1 MLNTVSLAGRIAQTP
16 VLQRTSGDAAYV
28 RFSIA
33 CDRDYRQADKQRET
47 DFIPCMAWRQ
57 TAEFLCQHF
66 QKGSAVIVAGRLEVN
81 SWKTPDGEQRREMLV
96 SVDNVYFGESKPKEA
111 QTPAQV

>member
-16 VLQRTSGDAAYV
+16 VLQRTSGDSAYV

-33 CDRDYRQADKQRET
+33 CDRDYRQVDKQRET

-66 QKGSAVIVAGRLEVN
+66 QKGSPVIVTGRLEVN

-96 SVDNVYFGESKPKEA
+96 SVDDVYFGESKPKEA
-111 QTPAQV
+111 QTPVQV

>member
-16 VLQRTSGDAAYV
+16 VLQRTSGDSAYV

-33 CDRDYRQADKQRET
+33 CDRDYRQADKPREA

-66 QKGSAVIVAGRLEVN
+66 QKGSPVIITGRLEVN
-81 SWKTPDGEQRREMLV
+81 SWKTPDGEQHREMLV